1 MLLTGRIPALPP
13 FWSLRPDLPA
23 CTVGISPEGHDER
36 PGTHPSRLVHAA
48 RILRFKLECEQE
60 LWAECSRLIANC
72 IIFYNASILSRL
84 LEHQEEVQARKTRTE
99 TARATTWAHKAQA
112 TPDAQ
117 FDLPDLSSPQR
128 LLHSRRCERRFRR
141 SASQPTCLRRKPRCS
156 EDRPLV

>member
-13 FWSLRPDLPA
+13 FRSLRPDLPA

-72 IIFYNASILSRL
+72 IIFYNASLLSRL
-84 LEHQEEVQARKTRTE
+84 LEHQESIGDTRGAE
-99 TARATTWAHKAQA
+99 ATKKVCPVAWQHINLQGRFEFLKI
-112 TPDAQ
+112 PDILNVDAII
-117 FDLPDLSSPQR
+117 QR
-128 LLHSRRCERRFRR
+128 LTSPHAGRVVNLF
-141 SASQPTCLRRKPRCS
+141 P
-156 EDRPLV
+156 